1 MKKTIG
7 NPTKTNDE
15 IINLIKKTKI
25 NNYYLKNKEDFRD
38 KILKEIEPHDH
49 VVDMGMAM
57 REKHK
62 RIKSALLQTIDAN
75 DFGDYPDIICDIC
88 ADINGLENKY
98 NKIICLAVLEH
109 VYNPFKAIENLRLML
124 KDNGIIYGFVP
135 YLYKYHAPMDL
146 KYQDYFRFSKDTL
159 AY

>member
-38 KILKEIEPHDH
+38 KILKEIEPNDH

-62 RIKSALLQTIDAN
+62 K
-75 DFGDYPDIICDIC
+75 
-88 ADINGLENKY
+88 INW
-98 NKIICLAVLEH
+98 
-109 VYNPFKAIENLRLML
+109 F
-124 KDNGIIYGFVP
+124 
-135 YLYKYHAPMDL
+135 
-146 KYQDYFRFSKDTL
+146 
-159 AY
+159 

>member
-7 NPTKTNDE
+7 NPIKTNE
-15 IINLIKKTKI
+15 KIINLIKKTKI

-38 KILKEIEPHDH
+38 KILKEIEPNDH

-62 RIKSALLQTIDAN
+62 KIKSALLQTIDAN

-98 NKIICLAVLEH
+98 DKINMIL
-109 VYNPFKAIENLRLML
+109 NRKGNLISCIRTC
-124 KDNGIIYGFVP
+124 I
-135 YLYKYHAPMDL
+135 
-146 KYQDYFRFSKDTL
+146 
-159 AY
+159 